1 MRYALV
7 LAAAAG
13 LIFAAQT
20 DRPAAE
26 TTNELAAD
34 QVTKAPPP
42 LTLSGQDKAAVIKAA
57 LDARSHQNTP
67 KDFTP
72 AVGEPV
78 PSSVYQHNFKP
89 ELTHDMPV
97 LKHYSYAYLDREIV
111 LIDSLQKKVAAV
123 IPLPAHLVS
132 RGQQQHQGAAESEKE
147 PKSGGKS
154 STDSVPAGTSPE
166 TLR

>member
-1 MRYALV
+1 MRYAIV
-7 LAAAAG
+7 LTAAAS
-13 LIFAAQT
+13 LILAAQT
-20 DRPAAE
+20 DQPAAE
-26 TTNELAAD
+26 TTHELAAD

-42 LTLSGQDKAAVIKAA
+42 LTLSEQDKAAVIKAA

-97 LKHYSYAYLDREIV
+97 LKHYSYAYLDREIA
-111 LIDSLQKKVAAV
+111 LIDSLQKKVVAV

-132 RGQQQHQGAAESEKE
+132 GGQQQHQGAAESEKE
-147 PKSGGKS
+147 PKSGGTS